1 MRAVMAYMAS
11 RNNGNSNEMRQGGN
25 QNNYGEARGYSG
37 GNQGDYGEMRG
48 GGGNRN
54 EYNEMRQG
62 GNRNEMRGGNQD
74 NYDEM
79 RRGGGGNR
87 SEYGEM
93 RGEYGGA
100 ESRYRGR
107 DGRWRAGRR
116 RSEMDGGMGE
126 EWQDEMPE
134 DARAYDARNEYQPQQ
149 NNYGRA
155 ESRYKPEYP
164 IAPMDARGGLYDG
177 GGGIG
182 FGTRDREYETRSHYE
197 SGENANRQSAKVG
210 GMMWMEPQ
218 EGGMDMKLDRETA
231 EKWVRAM
238 RNEDSARPT
247 GPRWSMDEL
256 KPMAQKFG
264 IKPDSEE
271 FIEFFAMTNAMYS
284 DYCGVAKKFN
294 ITSPEFYGLM
304 ALAWMRDKDAVPNK
318 TAMYYECCV
327 KK

>member
-1 MRAVMAYMAS
+1 MKAVAAYMAY
-11 RNNGNSNEMRQGGN
+11 RNRENENDR
-25 QNNYGEARGYSG
+25 
-37 GNQGDYGEMRG
+37 
-48 GGGNRN
+48 RN
-54 EYNEMRQG
+54 EYHDPG
-62 GNRNEMRGGNQD
+62 
-74 NYDEM
+74 
-79 RRGGGGNR
+79 RREYENR
-87 SEYGEM
+87 SEYGGQRQPNQYPQRNEM
-93 RGEYGGA
+93 GGYWPENNDQRGGGNGRGREMNDYGGA

-116 RSEMDGGMGE
+116 RSE
-126 EWQDEMPE
+126 
-134 DARAYDARNEYQPQQ
+134 
-149 NNYGRA
+149 
-155 ESRYKPEYP
+155 
-164 IAPMDARGGLYDG
+164 YDG
-177 GGGIG
+177 GAYDNYPMDRRMGDDEDDDEEEERKKYSVTVQPKNVIEWPYGPGQEMPPESRVIG
-182 FGTRDREYETRSHYE
+182 FGTRDREYQTRSHY
-197 SGENANRQSAKVG
+197 GERMNEGRENWMAN
-210 GMMWMEPQ
+210 EPQ
-218 EGGMDMKLDRETA
+218 EHGGMIMLDRDTA
-231 EKWVRAM
+231 ERWVRTM

-247 GPRWSMDEL
+247 GARWSMDEL